1 MPAAHDPGHRG
12 RVRCLI
18 VDDSER
24 FVRSARRLLERE
36 GATVVATAATGA
48 EALAAAAATPVDVSL
63 VDVQLGGE
71 SGVDV
76 ADELAR
82 RGIGGTIL
90 LISTLAAEDV
100 AELVA
105 GSAAVGFVGK
115 SDLSVEALQRAS
127 R

>member
-1 MPAAHDPGHRG
+1 M
-12 RVRCLI
+12 RCLI